1 MVSCSLIKW
10 SVVLLVTFHDSTL
23 NTANL
28 CPAISVVGLFYLLT
42 VMYTFVWFGTLVHF
56 RWTVH
61 SKLWNVGEVSVLCI
75 MSVLVLVYSGRDVS
89 SSLRSI

>member
-1 MVSCSLIKW
+1 MSTAAEPMISSESTDGDLENTVLY
-10 SVVLLVTFHDSTL
+10 SVTIQGCDVLRLDVL

-28 CPAISVVGLFYLLT
+28 CPAVFVVGLFYLLT

-61 SKLWNVGEVSVLCI
+61 SKL
-75 MSVLVLVYSGRDVS
+75 
-89 SSLRSI
+89 

>member
-1 MVSCSLIKW
+1 LLGKSCLKLFIVSCIFA
-10 SVVLLVTFHDSTL
+10 SVLDFAGLVHFILVSDHVTFRDSTL

-61 SKLWNVGEVSVLCI
+61 SKL
-75 MSVLVLVYSGRDVS
+75 
-89 SSLRSI
+89 